1 MGQERQIEIVELFS
15 RAMIQSCKFRH
26 LLSGFF
32 LLASIRNKQSF
43 LASQILV
50 IYFGCSIVNL
60 TIFCQLE
67 YFQDKEAFQ
76 GFNITSLHF
85 KLKFYFLFNI

>member
-1 MGQERQIEIVELFS
+1 
-15 RAMIQSCKFRH
+15 MIDTSPVNLDICFQD
-26 LLSGFF
+26 LF
-32 LLASIRNKQSF
+32 LLGSKRNKQSF

-67 YFQDKEAFQ
+67 YFQ
-76 GFNITSLHF
+76 GFNIASFHF
-85 KLKFYFLFNI
+85 KLKFYFFSTSDLFQQKIRIKEAKVSKI